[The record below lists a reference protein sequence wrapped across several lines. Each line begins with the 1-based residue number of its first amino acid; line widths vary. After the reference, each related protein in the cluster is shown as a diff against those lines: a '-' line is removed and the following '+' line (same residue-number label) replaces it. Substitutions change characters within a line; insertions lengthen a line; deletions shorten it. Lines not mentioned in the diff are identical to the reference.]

1 MKQIIYMICENKM
14 AFATFV
20 GFANYLSFGGSK
32 TPIEIVDKQSKWY
45 IEHSN
50 NGTKSVKLKTK
61 MTFDEFILFI
71 LHIMG
76 VPVFQGTFFFN
87 FVKIPRVDFS

>member
-1 MKQIIYMICENKM
+1 MKQTIYMICENKE

-32 TPIEIVDKQSKWY
+32 APIEIVDKQSKWY
-45 IEHSN
+45 VEHSN

-71 LHIMG
+71 LNINCSKITTLYCRDG
-76 VPVFQGTFFFN
+76 V
-87 FVKIPRVDFS
+87 FVLK